1 MFYLVQ
7 ELFIQIDG
15 ASDNVNFTNIHFFV
29 WFLLLLHHL
38 GYPLRHVHL
47 CRLIVGHTHNDVDM
61 RHSLSSQSRIRD
73 QPNLWSFSSY
83 KRWLED
89 VHRNELL
96 EFFDIDR
103 CYDFKEF
110 LACMRHDS
118 DAKVGTWMHIH
129 LELRADGKIWSR
141 TKPQMGRKH

>member
-1 MFYLVQ
+1 MLRLSIDSLYFVTQ

-29 WFLLLLHHL
+29 WFLLLMARL

-61 RHSLSSQSRIRD
+61 RHSLSSQKRKRGHS
-73 QPNLWSFSSY
+73 NLWSFSSY

-89 VHRNELL
+89 VHRSELMQ
-96 EFFDIDR
+96 FFDVDR

-110 LACMRHDS
+110 LKGM
-118 DAKVGTWMHIH
+118 
-129 LELRADGKIWSR
+129 
-141 TKPQMGRKH
+141 